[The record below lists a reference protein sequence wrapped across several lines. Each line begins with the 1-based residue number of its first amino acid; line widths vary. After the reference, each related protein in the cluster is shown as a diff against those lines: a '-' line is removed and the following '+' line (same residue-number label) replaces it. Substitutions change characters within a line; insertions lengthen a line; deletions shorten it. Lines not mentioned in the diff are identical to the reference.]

1 MKVCARASAHGLA
14 WEACAPQGLHLPI
27 DWREEKGA
35 VLSII
40 RKVGEVH
47 GVYCLDYAESADS
60 ALKSEGCW
68 SVTAQPP
75 ANFAALAFSSPQ
87 VCFVTNLDPALTL
100 DVLLAGNAFV

>member
-1 MKVCARASAHGLA
+1 MCSTGSAPSYRLA
-14 WEACAPQGLHLPI
+14 G
-27 DWREEKGA
+27 REGRSAEG
-35 VLSII
+35 SII
-40 RKVGEVH
+40 REVEVH

-87 VCFVTNLDPALTL
+87 VCFVTNMDPALTL
-100 DVLLAGNAFV
+100 DVLPAGNAFV